1 MNRTPEQLA
10 KELSELK
17 WGDCLSALEIT
28 ANEAHELGKAFVE
41 LQAKYT
47 ELVKE
52 YDFRVTC

>member
-17 WGDCLSALEIT
+17 WGDSLSALKMT

-41 LQAKYT
+41 LQKQYA
-47 ELVKE
+47 ELE
-52 YDFRVTC
+52 EDYDFRVTC

>member
-17 WGDCLSALEIT
+17 WGDHLSTLELT

-41 LQAKYT
+41 LQAKYA
-47 ELVKE
+47 ELQEE